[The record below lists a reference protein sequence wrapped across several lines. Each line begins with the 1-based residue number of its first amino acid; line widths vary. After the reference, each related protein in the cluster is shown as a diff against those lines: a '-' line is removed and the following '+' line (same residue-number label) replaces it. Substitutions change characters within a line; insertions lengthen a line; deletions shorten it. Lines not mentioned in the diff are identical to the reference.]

1 MNTTSINLIIVIIFS
16 LLNHFLLAVS
26 SKFIQSKPTGSR
38 MVTADLNIFLNKT
51 MISASW
57 VLTNVVIIRIIFGP
71 MNYWLV
77 LFCIGRIWHNLVIFE
92 DRRFL
97 VLVELSITLVGG
109 AFNVSA
115 FVQMSIIMN
124 FEWTS
129 NNDKVCLILSHFG
142 ILNQFLENHLTLGSV
157 QFPPPDCCFS
167 QLHRGI
173 ILVQLNITLQIIF
186 QFEEILL

>member
-77 LFCIGRIWHNLVIFE
+77 LFCIGRIWHHLVIFE
-92 DRRFL
+92 DRLFL

-129 NNDKVCLILSHFG
+129 NNDKVCLIVSQFG
-142 ILNQFLENHLTLGSV
+142 MFKFFFRKSPPSQRCSV
-157 QFPPPDCCFS
+157 S
-167 QLHRGI
+167 S
-173 ILVQLNITLQIIF
+173 T
-186 QFEEILL
+186 